1 MRRNMTCIPGNR
13 MNNFRTCRSATKE
26 NVKIC
31 YCQVYQERKIIF
43 IFQITMFHKMCQDY
57 KVGMTPFVM
66 PKLAIIISNSRTTT
80 NIN

>member
-1 MRRNMTCIPGNR
+1 VQLPYKGKGKDLLLPSLPG
-13 MNNFRTCRSATKE
+13 K
-26 NVKIC
+26 
-31 YCQVYQERKIIF
+31 KIIF

-66 PKLAIIISNSRTTT
+66 PKLAIIISNSRTT